1 MKTVFRATYKKG
13 RSQYALYSPL
23 FLSFTDF
30 VESKQVLSIEIEKKS
45 KELKKQSLNGA
56 RYVIS

>member
-56 RYVIS
+56 R